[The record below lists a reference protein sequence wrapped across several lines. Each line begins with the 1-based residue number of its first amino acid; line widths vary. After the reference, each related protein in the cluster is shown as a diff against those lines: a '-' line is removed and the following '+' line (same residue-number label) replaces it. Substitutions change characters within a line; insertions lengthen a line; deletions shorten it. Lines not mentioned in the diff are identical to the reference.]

1 MFLLI
6 NGTRDVKNRSNFG
19 EVDVAPVPCLSPR
32 PTSPH
37 LPPADL
43 GENMCRVSKRP
54 ALNYMRTC
62 NHKVPTIV
70 YIHLRSVNEKSSRIN
85 LKIISR
91 ARALLQI
98 QEKPCAKFQKD
109 RFEIVWEVAF
119 TRYLLSVQL
128 RSENDKVQ
136 KEQKSDKNKARII
149 WKAHAHLQT
158 MEKTCAKFLKD

>member
-6 NGTRDVKNRSNFG
+6 NGTRHVKNRSNFG

-54 ALNYMRTC
+54 ALNYMKTC

-70 YIHLRSVNEKSSRIN
+70 YIHLRSVNEK
-85 LKIISR
+85 
-91 ARALLQI
+91 
-98 QEKPCAKFQKD
+98 KF
-109 RFEIVWEVAF
+109 
-119 TRYLLSVQL
+119 
-128 RSENDKVQ
+128 
-136 KEQKSDKNKARII
+136 KNKFKNHIQSTCTA
-149 WKAHAHLQT
+149 ADPGET
-158 MEKTCAKFLKD
+158 MCKVSKRPVWNCMRSCIHKVPTVCTAEVRKWQNSKSTKKWQK